1 VKEEMKQE
9 AGTEARVQRG
19 GIDLVHH
26 LVYYG
31 PMRVNIHEAKT
42 RLSELLN
49 RVESGEEIIIARAGT
64 PIARLV
70 PIRDKTAERVAG
82 TAKGK
87 VVIEKS
93 FDEPLP
99 ESLLGEYE
107 G

>member
-1 VKEEMKQE
+1 MKQ
-9 AGTEARVQRG
+9 GTGARATIQHG
-19 GIDLVHH
+19 DIDLVHY

-31 PMRVNIHEAKT
+31 SMRVNIHEAKT

-49 RVESGEEIIIARAGT
+49 RVESGEGSTIARAGT

-87 VVIEKS
+87 VVIEKN

-99 ESLLGEYE
+99 ESILGEYE

>member
-1 VKEEMKQE
+1 M
-9 AGTEARVQRG
+9 
-19 GIDLVHH
+19 
-26 LVYYG
+26 
-31 PMRVNIHEAKT
+31 
-42 RLSELLN
+42 
-49 RVESGEEIIIARAGT
+49 ESGEGSTIARAGT

-87 VVIEKS
+87 VVIEKN

-99 ESLLGEYE
+99 ESILGEYE